1 MKQRSTIRVVAVLL
15 ALAIGN
21 VAQAETYLLST
32 GAPINHP
39 WVFGARLWADLV
51 AERSEGRIVFDVV
64 PNAVAAGEGGV
75 LEFSALSRGVIDLA
89 VGSSLVWSRDV
100 PALGLFA
107 LPCLITNE
115 QELEQIVTS
124 TIGERLFLDIRTFNI
139 VPLAWGDAGA
149 YVIASRSGALDHGV
163 DFDGLSLRVPEIGPV
178 RQGFMM
184 LGVDAVAAPPS
195 QALLQMKLGMID
207 GSVGRLADMNAEPD
221 LPQAYDTWTRWPCLA
236 EPLIFAVNRDL
247 WAHWST
253 EERVIVGQAALEA
266 AIAQAEAARVL
277 ARNQGAV
284 LEWDDVAFID
294 VSRDHAEK
302 LAQELKPVFYEWSGQ
317 VGSDLVRDAEAVLD
331 ARSPW
336 LGVKLKLRIWTPQ
349 RTVTILTP

>member
-1 MKQRSTIRVVAVLL
+1 MKQRSTIWVVAVLL

-39 WVFGARLWADLV
+39 WGFGARLWADLV

-149 YVIASRSGALDHGV
+149 YVIAS
-163 DFDGLSLRVPEIGPV
+163 
-178 RQGFMM
+178 
-184 LGVDAVAAPPS
+184 
-195 QALLQMKLGMID
+195 
-207 GSVGRLADMNAEPD
+207 
-221 LPQAYDTWTRWPCLA
+221 
-236 EPLIFAVNRDL
+236 
-247 WAHWST
+247 
-253 EERVIVGQAALEA
+253 
-266 AIAQAEAARVL
+266 
-277 ARNQGAV
+277 
-284 LEWDDVAFID
+284 
-294 VSRDHAEK
+294 
-302 LAQELKPVFYEWSGQ
+302 
-317 VGSDLVRDAEAVLD
+317 
-331 ARSPW
+331 
-336 LGVKLKLRIWTPQ
+336 
-349 RTVTILTP
+349 